1 MKLKWTLSLIIII
14 LLLTGCRTDSDQA
27 VSTSG
32 EAMQNSP
39 VDTAE
44 TTPPQPDHE
53 FILNGTLDKEAIMAS
68 YRQNQLGTAQSMA
81 QLYIDAIKNGLDLAN
96 NEDAIEMF
104 DLLFNRQT
112 LAVTNLRLA
121 DNEMPDGYQCDIV
134 GSGPNGERIA
144 PLFIIFQQDDPRFSC
159 PLPRYGKQSRS
170 AVETYLNYL
179 FEGDAAKLS
188 RWLSD
193 DLDSSYLLDEANR
206 LIEYYR
212 QYDLSKMEIVNF
224 DYNNETNRFVYRVQD
239 GNEEEFEI
247 FLSYGDGFS
256 MPDINSV
263 LDSLADDSE

>member
-1 MKLKWTLSLIIII
+1 MKHKWALSLIIII
-14 LLLTGCRTDSDQA
+14 LVLAGCRADRDQA

-32 EAMQNSP
+32 ETTQNSP
-39 VDTAE
+39 VDTPG
-44 TTPPQPDHE
+44 TPPSQPDHE
-53 FILNGTLDKEAIMAS
+53 LIVNGTLDKKAIMAS
-68 YRQNQLGTAQSMA
+68 YRQNQLDTAQSMA
-81 QLYIDAIKNGLDLAN
+81 QLYIDTIKNGLDLAN
-96 NEDAIEMF
+96 NEDAIEML

-134 GSGPNGERIA
+134 GSGPNGDRIV

-170 AVETYLNYL
+170 SVETYLNYL

-188 RWLSD
+188 RWLSID
-193 DLDSSYLLDEANR
+193 MGGDYLLDEANR
-206 LIEYYR
+206 LIKYYR

-224 DYNNETNRFVYRVQD
+224 DYNYETSRFVYRIQD

-247 FLSYGDGFS
+247 SMSYGDGFS